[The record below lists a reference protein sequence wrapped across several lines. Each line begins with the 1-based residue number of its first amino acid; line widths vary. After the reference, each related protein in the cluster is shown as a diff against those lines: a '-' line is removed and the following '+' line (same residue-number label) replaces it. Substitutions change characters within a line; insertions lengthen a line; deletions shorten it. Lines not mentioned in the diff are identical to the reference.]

1 MRELKIIKNKINSK
15 KISTLS
21 LILILLMTLMIAFN
35 QSSLAQVGVPQP
47 EKTTGYIDVSPRLIG
62 VGQQATV
69 NIFIYPIPTD
79 YAYVPY
85 YDGYRG
91 VTVTFIK
98 PDGTKD
104 TFMPI
109 DATGI
114 YAAGQTE
121 ALGAIFFFYK
131 PNMAGNWS
139 VSFTMPA
146 QNLTA
151 TPGTVI
157 MQGCTSNTVTFT
169 VQTEPVLAGLL
180 NGYPWSP
187 LPNDNVYWSSPIN
200 SNNREWS
207 QISGDWLGASVNNPT
222 QLLWQPY
229 GSGPNTGHIVWKQ
242 PIRMGGLMGGDYGSL
257 SYGSQGSAISSVII
271 AGKLYVNIEA
281 ADKFKCIDLATG
293 EVLYTTDGTISYGF
307 HIPKTAYAQTD
318 DSPTGNVVLESS
330 YGSNLQ
336 AVLFGGSLNCY
347 DPFTGKLLQ
356 SISNVSSAKYV
367 DGSPIAFGVK
377 GTAPNFTLFRWNLTA
392 LSPFRSFSNAKP
404 LGSSTNWQTGIEW
417 NVALPQSIIDPLP
430 HLPQF
435 GFSTNPFAKLLL
447 GVSSDAS
454 TLVVKAAPNQ
464 YWGYSSTDGTL
475 LWNTTINYPTTANQQ
490 ICLYPKNS
498 FVILDA
504 TDSTFKCYSMKTGA
518 LEWTSDSFSDS
529 TWATTWNAYSSAT
542 NDNNNFYAMMPDG
555 TMRAYSLTDG
565 HEVWRSQAFPS
576 TEYPNNAV
584 PYVNNMVMA
593 GGKIYACAGY
603 SMSYKINPVSRFG
616 MIVCIDTATGE
627 NLWTLNGGLRPSSAA
642 NGYVI
647 ATGDYDGNVYALG
660 KGKTETTVEIKNN
673 VIAQGGSI
681 LIQGNVLD
689 QSPAQAGTPAVADE
703 SMSEYMDYLHM
714 QNATLLNTPPT
725 PNGVTI
731 RLAAVD
737 PNGNVID
744 IGTVISNGDGMFKKT
759 WSPSIEGEYT
769 VYATFDG
776 SGSYYGSYAGTAL
789 SVMNAPAATPTT
801 QQQADTDYTMI
812 IVGGVIA
819 IIIVVVI
826 ATAINIMMVRKK

>member
-1 MRELKIIKNKINSK
+1 M
-15 KISTLS
+15 
-21 LILILLMTLMIAFN
+21 MAFA
-35 QSSLAQVGVPQP
+35 QSSLAQVGIPQP
-47 EKTTGYIDVSPRLIG
+47 EKTTGYIDVAPRLIG
-62 VGQQATV
+62 VGQEATV
-69 NIFIYPIPTD
+69 NLFIYPIPTD

-91 VTVTFIK
+91 ITVTFVR

-104 TFMPI
+104 TFMPT
-109 DATGI
+109 DGTGI
-114 YAAGQTE
+114 YDPGQTQ

-139 VSFTMPA
+139 VSFTMPE

-151 TPGTVI
+151 TPGTVL
-157 MQGCTSNTVTFT
+157 MQGCTSNTATFT

-187 LPNDNVYWSSPIN
+187 LPNDNVYWSYPVS
-200 SNNREWS
+200 SNNREWNA
-207 QISGDWLGASVNNPT
+207 ISGDWLSSSVNGPG

-271 AGKLYVNIEA
+271 AGKLYVNIENA
-281 ADKFKCIDLATG
+281 GKFECIDLATG
-293 EVLYTTDGTISYGF
+293 EVLYTADGTIAYGF
-307 HIPKTAYAQTD
+307 HIPKSAYTQTD

-330 YGSNLQ
+330 FGSNLQ
-336 AVLFGGSLNCY
+336 AVLFGGALNCY

-356 SISNVSSAKYV
+356 SISNVSSARYI
-367 DGSPIAFGVK
+367 DGSPLAFGVR
-377 GTAPNFTLFRWNLTA
+377 GTAPNYTLFRWNLTA
-392 LSPFRSFSNAKP
+392 LSPFRSVSNARP
-404 LGSSTNWQTGIEW
+404 FGSSNNWQTGIEW
-417 NVALPQSIIDPLP
+417 AVPLP
-430 HLPQF
+430 ESILDPIPHDPQV
-435 GFSTNPFAKLLL
+435 GFSTNPFAKSLL
-447 GVSSDAS
+447 GISSDAS

-464 YWGYSSTDGTL
+464 YWGYSATDGTL
-475 LWNTTINYPTTANQQ
+475 LWNTTLNYPTTANQQ
-490 ICLYPKNS
+490 ICLYLRNS

-542 NDNNNFYAMMPDG
+542 NDNDNFYAMMSDG

-565 HEVWRSQAFPS
+565 HEVWRSKAIPS

-584 PYVNNMVMA
+584 PFVNSMVMV

-603 SMSYKINPVSRFG
+603 SMSYKINPISRFG
-616 MIVCIDTATGE
+616 MLVCIDAATGE

-642 NGYVI
+642 NGYVT
-647 ATGDYDGNVYALG
+647 ASGDYDGNLYCLG
-660 KGKTETTVEIKNN
+660 KGKTQTTVTAPLTS
-673 VIAQGGSI
+673 VPAGTSVV
-681 LIQGNVLD
+681 IQGLVMDL
-689 QSPAQAGTPAVADE
+689 SPASENTPAVSDAD
-703 SMSEYMDYLHM
+703 MSEWMDYLHM
-714 QNATLLNTPPT
+714 QNATLLNDPPK
-725 PNGVTI
+725 PDGVTL

-737 PNGNVID
+737 PNGNVVD
-744 IGTVISNGDGMFKKT
+744 IGTVTSDSAGMYKKMWT
-759 WSPSIEGEYT
+759 PELEGEYT

-776 SGSYYGSYAGTAL
+776 SNSYYGSYAQTAL
-789 SVMNAPAATPTT
+789 GVTEAPAATTT
-801 QQQADTDYTMI
+801 AQTQTQTDNSALLYGI
-812 IVGGVIA
+812 LVAVIIA
-819 IIIVVVI
+819 IIIGLL
-826 ATAINIMMVRKK
+826 ALFKKR